1 MYQKVK
7 QLIHKLTSL
16 PPEKLAQVNDFI
28 DYLSSKSDR
37 DPRQNVRMTAFDFP
51 VDHVGKWPDDL
62 SLRRQDL
69 YGDDGR

>member
-1 MYQKVK
+1 MHQQVK
-7 QLIHKLTSL
+7 QLIQKLTSL

-28 DYLSSKSDR
+28 DYLSSKSDQNSR
-37 DPRQNVRMTAFDFP
+37 HNVRMTAFDFP